1 VLRHFVLASV
11 SLIATTAFLHA
22 QQTPDG
28 TAPAAQ
34 ATTPDAKAAS
44 EPPEPMEGPQP
55 GDHWTYESRDEITGD
70 VKSTFVQTITD
81 VAATEI
87 NVRVTV
93 LGNPNNGYVTF
104 DSGWNLTND
113 GTWRFTPND
122 GSGVRVPLSIGKTWP
137 IKATGVRTAPNAT
150 WKRSG
155 TAKVVGQESITTRA
169 GTFDTFKIELS
180 YQLQNSND
188 PTKKAQIIQRTWY
201 APAIDHWVKRTTESR
216 QDGRLTDK
224 NSVELVEYGRR

>member
-1 VLRHFVLASV
+1 MLRHFVLASV

-122 GSGVRVPLSIGKTWP
+122 GSGVRVPLSLGKTWP

-155 TAKVVGQESITTRA
+155 TAKWLGRKASPPGPARSTLSRSSSRTSYRTATIRPRRPKSFNEPGTRRPSIT
-169 GTFDTFKIELS
+169 G
-180 YQLQNSND
+180 
-188 PTKKAQIIQRTWY
+188 
-201 APAIDHWVKRTTESR
+201 
-216 QDGRLTDK
+216 
-224 NSVELVEYGRR
+224 